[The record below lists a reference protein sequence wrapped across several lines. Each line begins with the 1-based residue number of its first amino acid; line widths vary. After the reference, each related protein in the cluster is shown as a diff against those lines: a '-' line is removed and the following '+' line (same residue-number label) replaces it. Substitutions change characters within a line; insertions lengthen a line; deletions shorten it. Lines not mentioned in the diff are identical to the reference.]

1 MILNINVGIQSITYG
16 NKDDHLITLNF
27 SMRCG
32 IRCEPLKTQLSQESY
47 YSVIDPMWH
56 ETAFVQVV
64 HHDRAYLLSVKLEI
78 TYNDNNDDDSEKMI
92 WNLVRFLLFLQFF

>member
-47 YSVIDPMWH
+47 YSVIDPM
-56 ETAFVQVV
+56 
-64 HHDRAYLLSVKLEI
+64 
-78 TYNDNNDDDSEKMI
+78 
-92 WNLVRFLLFLQFF
+92 